1 MKVSLEK
8 ERWMEEEF
16 SHQLMV
22 MFIKVNSEM
31 VLSMGKVNFQVEM
44 VFLTMMGLGLTT
56 KEMASKVYMLTKMEI
71 DTMDL
76 LQQTRNTERKAIY
89 YMQMVANSKEIGEMT
104 NLRKALL
111 FEMME
116 LTSKVIGEKTD

>member
-1 MKVSLEK
+1 MEMVEFNFLMEIYMKVSLEK

-76 LQQTRNTERKAIY
+76 L
-89 YMQMVANSKEIGEMT
+89 
-104 NLRKALL
+104 
-111 FEMME
+111 
-116 LTSKVIGEKTD
+116 